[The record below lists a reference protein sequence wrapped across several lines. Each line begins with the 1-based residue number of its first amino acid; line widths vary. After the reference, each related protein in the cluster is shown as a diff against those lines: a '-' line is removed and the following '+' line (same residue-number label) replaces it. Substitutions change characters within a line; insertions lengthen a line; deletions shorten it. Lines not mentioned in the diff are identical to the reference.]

1 MKKPNILITGAAGYI
16 GSIVCEKVA
25 DNRKEFGTVVGL
37 DLREPSANRKFS
49 KINYISDDIRSK
61 KIGDYL
67 REHQIDVVVH
77 LAAIVS
83 PTKTMSREF
92 LHDVEVNGTRNL
104 LDACVAANVQQF
116 IVTSSGAAYGYHPDN
131 PDWLDETAPLRGN
144 PEFAYSDHKRQIE
157 EMLAEFRATHPQ
169 MRQLIFRPGTI
180 LGANV
185 NNQITNLFKKPV
197 VLGLRGA
204 DSLFVFIWD
213 NDVAAVILDGI
224 RNGKSGIF
232 NLAGDGTLSMPEIAT
247 ILGKPYVSLPVSI
260 VKSALY
266 LLKLLNLTQ
275 YGPEQVNFIRYRPVL
290 DNKRLKSEFGYIPQ
304 KTSREVF
311 EYFLAN
317 R

>member
-49 KINYISDDIRSK
+49 EINYISDDIRSK

-204 DSLFVFIWD
+204 DSPFVFIWD

-275 YGPEQVNFIRYRPVL
+275 YGPEQANFIRYRPVL

>member
-16 GSIVCEKVA
+16 GNIVCEKVA

-49 KINYISDDIRSK
+49 EINYISDDIRSK

-77 LAAIVS
+77 LAAIIS

-204 DSLFVFIWD
+204 DSPFVFIWD

>member
-49 KINYISDDIRSK
+49 EINYISDDIRSK

-204 DSLFVFIWD
+204 DSPFVFIWD